1 VARIPASDSGNEEEQ
16 GEMKFTDPRLW
27 EAKNTHDFRFR
38 LHFNDEDV
46 PRRTALISYVDFVS
60 ESFITPSDNRVWG
73 IDISSWNGIVDLSKA
88 KAMGCSF
95 VIIKGCDG
103 TIPTKNFEQNK
114 ANAKLNGL
122 PWGVYDW
129 LYPARVVN
137 ILAQATAWW
146 RQVEHDYP
154 PIGVWVDYESTKY
167 AGQPANPNG
176 TDLQSVT
183 NSYKTLAGQAAG
195 VYSSKG
201 YTDSYPPI
209 NPSQYRWWVAN
220 YGVTSPLMPHGVVA
234 WIFWQFTSFLDG
246 ANLGINAL
254 EGDGNYYWGTKEQ
267 FNREFGLSNLPTQPP
282 TGETMQWYEV
292 KTAKLNIRSVPGLNS
307 YGQAIGVD
315 IGDLFLGDKI
325 ETSERSGDWV
335 RITQIQRAAWPTPE
349 PLVVDSWCLSTYC
362 VAIAPPV
369 EPPPAGLP
377 TLTVTVAVDGYQTVD
392 GQPSASVEFKPL

>member
-1 VARIPASDSGNEEEQ
+1 VARIPASDSGDEEEQ
-16 GEMKFTDPRLW
+16 GEMKLTDPRLW

-46 PRRTALISYVDFVS
+46 PQRTALISYVDFIS
-60 ESFITPSDNRVWG
+60 ESFITPSNNRVWG

-146 RQVEHDYP
+146 RQAENDYP
-154 PIGVWVDYESTKY
+154 PLGVWIDYESTRY

-183 NSYKTLAGQAAG
+183 NSFKVLAGQAAG
-195 VYSSKG
+195 VYSSRG

-220 YGVTSPLMPHGVVA
+220 YGVTSPLMPHGVLA
-234 WIFWQFTSFLDG
+234 WVFWQFTSFLDG

-254 EGDGNYYWGTKEQ
+254 EGDGNYYHGDIEQ
-267 FNREFGLSNLPTQPP
+267 FKEEFGLGGVNLPPP
-282 TGETMQWYEV
+282 PWEEGTTMLYGQVIY
-292 KTAKLNIRSVPGLNS
+292 ANGINIRNLPGFNSLNLP
-307 YGQAIGVD
+307 IGAD
-315 IGDLFLGDKI
+315 IGDLKNGDLVEATGEVDGWWKLSKI
-325 ETSERSGDWV
+325 TRGGVNVPLPNVVCYSYEGANNSFIRV
-335 RITQIQRAAWPTPE
+335 VTP
-349 PLVVDSWCLSTYC
+349 P
-362 VAIAPPV
+362 APPPV
-369 EPPPAGLP
+369 AQTAHAVVTLP
-377 TLTVTVAVDGYQTVD
+377 DGTVYEGDLTR
-392 GQPSASVEFKPL
+392 K